1 MGRLPHA
8 SPQPPHPPHTVR
20 PWMWSNAKMQAMQG
34 PCARRGGASPR
45 GQSCHGEVGAH
56 RSKERVSAHALRV
69 RWETKGVRTLNQG
82 AIAPRLR
89 TDRQSPEAPCVVG
102 SKPRVN
108 LYGPTTVPYPY
119 RTVPMA
125 PTSPGAVS
133 TLARKLG
140 GRNRPLSASCLQS
153 YDPACCGCS
162 QPALPTRFGKVTD
175 KHLAI
180 LVLRDGRPSSSRLT
194 AAARAKRDQDAHGPV
209 RRGQVALQGELP
221 AHLATRCLG

>member
-20 PWMWSNAKMQAMQG
+20 PWMWSNAKMRAMQG

-102 SKPRVN
+102 SKPRWVRSDVFAR
-108 LYGPTTVPYPY
+108 YVSDPSCDPS
-119 RTVPMA
+119 R
-125 PTSPGAVS
+125 SAVFLCHGS
-133 TLARKLG
+133 RRETIQRAQCARCMVSIHSWIGQGVLA
-140 GRNRPLSASCLQS
+140 
-153 YDPACCGCS
+153 
-162 QPALPTRFGKVTD
+162 
-175 KHLAI
+175 
-180 LVLRDGRPSSSRLT
+180 
-194 AAARAKRDQDAHGPV
+194 
-209 RRGQVALQGELP
+209 GEGL
-221 AHLATRCLG
+221 